1 MKLYKRIF
9 EKPWA
14 QEAISALAAGYM
26 RFVRITSTW
35 EYRGQ
40 EHVNKLV
47 QENTPML
54 IGFWH
59 GRLIPSL
66 FGWPYASTL
75 HILSTPHRD
84 GQIAAKA
91 YNRFGIQTIWGSTKK
106 GGTEAVRAIIK
117 VLKSGGV
124 VGITP
129 DGPKGPRQRMQRSSI
144 DIARMTGAKLVP
156 FSVSG
161 TRMKW
166 RNSWDYM
173 AIPKPFSHYIMQF
186 GEPMDIPRKASDE
199 EYEQLRLEFENRM
212 NALQQEVD
220 QACTQPSPEPATVAE
235 GEPA

>member
-1 MKLYKRIF
+1 MKLHKRIF

-14 QEAISALAAGYM
+14 QTAISVVIAGYM
-26 RFVRITSTW
+26 RFVRLTSKW
-35 EYRGQ
+35 EFRGLDHIDGLI
-40 EHVNKLV
+40 EN
-47 QENTPML
+47 NTPIL
-54 IGFWH
+54 VGFWH

-91 YNRFGIQTIWGSTKK
+91 YNRFGIETIWGSTKK

-144 DIARMTGAKLVP
+144 DIARMTGAQLVP

-166 RNSWDYM
+166 RNSWDVM

-186 GEPMDIPRKASDE
+186 GEPMGIPRKASEE
-199 EYEQLRLEFENRM
+199 EYEELRLEFEKRM
-212 NALQQEVD
+212 NVLQKQVD
-220 QACTQPSPEPATVAE
+220 EACNQTSPEPAHVDE
-235 GEPA
+235 GKST